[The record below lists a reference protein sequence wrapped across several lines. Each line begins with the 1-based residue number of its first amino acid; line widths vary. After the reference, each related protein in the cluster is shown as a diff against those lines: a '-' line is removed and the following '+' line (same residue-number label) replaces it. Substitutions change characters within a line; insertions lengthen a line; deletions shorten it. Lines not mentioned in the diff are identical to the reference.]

1 MKLAL
6 IIDDYLPNS
15 TRVGAKMFHELALE
29 LMYRGHDVTVITP
42 DATLQ
47 KEASFDNFQGVKTW
61 RFRSGPLKDVTKIQR
76 AINETLLSYRG
87 WKAIK
92 CRINKDT
99 FDGVIYYSPSI
110 FWGYLVRKIKFCCQ
124 CPAYLILRDM
134 FPQWVIDAGILKQGS
149 LIERYFRF
157 FEKYSYRQANRI
169 GVMSDK
175 NLEFFRISN
184 KSYPCEVL
192 PNWAS
197 LTPTKMSERYVS
209 LRKRLGLEDKVIF
222 FYGGNIGHA
231 QDMVNLMRL
240 ARRMAGYSQAHFLFI
255 GQGDEVELINELAT
269 KWALTNFT
277 YMPSVD
283 QEQFKNILSE
293 VDIGL
298 FSLSASHSSHNF
310 PGKLL
315 GYMVQSLPIL
325 GSVNAGNDLLDIIN
339 KNDAGLIH
347 INGEDDKLYQ
357 AALLML
363 NDINVRRQLG
373 CGANLLLKEQFSVE
387 TAAQTI
393 EMRLGACNATN

>member
-15 TRVGAKMFHELALE
+15 TRVGAKMFHELAQE

-42 DATLQ
+42 DTTLQ
-47 KEASFDNFQGVKTW
+47 KEVSLDNFQGVKTW
-61 RFRSGPLKDVTKIQR
+61 RFRSGPLKDVTKLRR

-87 WKAIK
+87 WVAFKK
-92 CRINKDT
+92 LINKDT

-110 FWGYLVRKIKFCCQ
+110 FWGYLVRKIKFRCQ

-157 FEKYSYRQANRI
+157 FEKYSYNQANRI
-169 GVMSDK
+169 GVMSDN
-175 NLEFFRISN
+175 NLKFFRISN
-184 KSYPCEVL
+184 KRYPCEVL
-192 PNWAS
+192 RNWSS
-197 LTPTKMSERYVS
+197 LTPTQMSEGYVS

-231 QDMVNLMRL
+231 QDMANLMRL
-240 ARRMAGYSQAHFLFI
+240 VRRMAGYSQAHFLFI
-255 GQGDEVELINELAT
+255 GQGDEVELINTLAT
-269 KWALTNFT
+269 KWRLTNFI

-283 QEQFKNILSE
+283 QEQFKNILLE
-293 VDIGL
+293 VDVGL

-315 GYMVQSLPIL
+315 GYMVQALPIL

-339 KNDAGLIH
+339 KNGAGLIH

-357 AALLML
+357 SALLML
-363 NDINVRRQLG
+363 NDINMRRKVG
-373 CGANLLLKEQFSVE
+373 SRANLLLKEQFSVE

-393 EMRLGACNATN
+393 EMTLRACYATN